1 MINTCT
7 WFAIA
12 VLCLPSMPSTLFSS
26 VTWCWICAVASSHLF
41 SFSACFWAGRPL
53 DPVAPLSINCWKE
66 RIPFSFNAMSYL
78 VTGKTGREKIWLHVS
93 SPWAKSPAVRH
104 NLTQSISIF
113 YCVFEF
119 FWLSGPRRSVLFS
132 SRAVL
137 VFPAL
142 SLDAYGLHTGLFF
155 LWFSNEIS
163 RGAERLIW
171 LKKIKLLQKLWMI
184 FSSHLACCMCYHVYS
199 FSDLF

>member
-7 WFAIA
+7 WFDIA
-12 VLCLPSMPSTLFSS
+12 VLCLLRMPSTLFSP
-26 VTWCWICAVASSHLF
+26 VTWCWICAVAGSCLF
-41 SFSACFWAGRPL
+41 SFAACFWAGRPF
-53 DPVAPLSINCWKE
+53 DPVAPLCINCRKE

-78 VTGKTGREKIWLHVS
+78 ITWKAWREKIWLHVS

-155 LWFSNEIS
+155 LWFSNEIA

-171 LKKIKLLQKLWMI
+171 LKKN
-184 FSSHLACCMCYHVYS
+184 
-199 FSDLF
+199 